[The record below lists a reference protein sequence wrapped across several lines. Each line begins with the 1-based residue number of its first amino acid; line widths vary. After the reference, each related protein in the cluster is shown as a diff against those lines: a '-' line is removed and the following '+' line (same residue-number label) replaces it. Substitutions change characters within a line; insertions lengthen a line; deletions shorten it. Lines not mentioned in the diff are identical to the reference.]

1 MLKMLD
7 LFAGV
12 GVGVA
17 AQAVGGIEEYGVEI
31 MPAAIATRDGLGFNT
46 PYNDVWEIDKA
57 QELGFG
63 PDWAMWASPP
73 CQSYSISG
81 KGNGRRALDRVITA
95 LHERR
100 WEDIDS
106 LRELS
111 VELGEDG
118 DKTALV
124 LTPLAYIHRYRPEW
138 VAFEQVPA
146 VLPVWEAH
154 RGPLEEMGYSV
165 WVCE

>member
-12 GVGVA
+12 GVAVA

-73 CQSYSISG
+73 A
-81 KGNGRRALDRVITA
+81 RATRSPVAAPD
-95 LHERR
+95 ERR
-100 WEDIDS
+100 STTCWPRS
-106 LRELS
+106 TTSATRTSTLS
-111 VELGEDG
+111 RRSV
-118 DKTALV
+118 KRSARTA
-124 LTPLAYIHRYRPEW
+124 TRRH
-138 VAFEQVPA
+138 
-146 VLPVWEAH
+146 
-154 RGPLEEMGYSV
+154 SS
-165 WVCE
+165 